1 MPEIPLPEN
10 PWSDAVLDPMR
21 AAGDELADDVIASL
35 FADSE
40 VAAVNEMMRTLIT
53 NEFPEPTAFPQIV
66 RDYLAETDRL
76 PLWADSSLIE
86 AGEKVFWRYGPKLI
100 IIYNAYS
107 LPWDYLGQKGVQVL
121 ALTNRLQSNPT
132 RRITEVSQF
141 LVDVLQPGG
150 LNTPGGRG
158 RRSIQKVRLM
168 HGAVR
173 RLAGQS
179 TAWKPEWDL
188 PINQED
194 MAGTLMSFS
203 WIALDGLEKLN
214 ASVTDADREA
224 YLHCWRVIGHL
235 LGIRQELL
243 PTSIANARDL
253 AASIARRQ
261 FGPSPEA
268 QSLTKALV
276 DMMAHTLPGDVFS
289 HVVPLLIH
297 YFLGK
302 EWASW
307 LGIEDCD
314 HINLMAGP
322 LRALGIDAGKIL
334 ESSEALSALAEKVG
348 HLLIESLVYVERGG
362 NRPSFTIPVE
372 LRQQWGVNWLS

>member
-1 MPEIPLPEN
+1 MAETLKTDN
-10 PWSDAVLDPMR
+10 QWTDAVLDPMR
-21 AAGDELADDVIASL
+21 SAGDELADHVIATL
-35 FADSE
+35 FSDSE
-40 VAAVNEMMRTLIT
+40 VGAVNDMMRTLIT
-53 NEFPEPTAFPQIV
+53 NEFPEPAAFPQIV
-66 RDYLAETDRL
+66 RDYLSETDHL
-76 PLWADSSLIE
+76 PPWADTALIE
-86 AGEKVFWRYGPKLI
+86 AGEKVFWRYGPKLVLI
-100 IIYNAYS
+100 FNCYA

-150 LNTPGGRG
+150 LTTAGGRG

-168 HGAVR
+168 HAAVR
-173 RLAGQS
+173 RLAAQS
-179 TAWKPEWDL
+179 PAWKPAWDL

-194 MAGTLMSFS
+194 LAGTLMSFS
-203 WIALDGLEKLN
+203 WIALDGLGKLDIPL
-214 ASVTDADREA
+214 SDADKEA
-224 YLHCWRVIGHL
+224 YLYCWRVVGHL
-235 LGIRQELL
+235 LGVREELV
-243 PTSIANARDL
+243 PTNIASARDL

-276 DMMAHTLPGDVFS
+276 DMMANTLPGDVFG
-289 HVVPLLIH
+289 HVAPLLIR

-307 LGIEDCD
+307 LGIEG
-314 HINLMAGP
+314 HFLNLMAGP
-322 LRALGIDAGKIL
+322 LRLLGLEAGTIL
-334 ESSEALSALAEKVG
+334 EDSQALSALAEKVG

-372 LRQQWGVNWLS
+372 LRQQWGINWLS